1 MICRYLGHLDIICSI
16 RIILTD
22 MLNNFIKLNLKKK
35 IFVSIII
42 FILII
47 GGLVYFV
54 VIPTI
59 NDIKKMGKKI
69 ENQRIDLEQKYIKGQ
84 SLRQLTEN
92 LKKIEPQ
99 LVVLDQI
106 FIKQDYELEFITKLE
121 EIADQNNVAQTIN
134 LNTAKINKDKSYQA
148 LPLRLSTRGNY
159 KNIMNYLISMEALNY
174 YINIDSMDLSSASTK
189 LSATPEAQTTFS
201 NISLTISANTYWK

>member
-1 MICRYLGHLDIICSI
+1 
-16 RIILTD
+16 

>member
-1 MICRYLGHLDIICSI
+1 
-16 RIILTD
+16 
-22 MLNNFIKLNLKKK
+22 MLNNIIKFNLKKK
-35 IFVSIII
+35 IFASIVI

-47 GGLVYFV
+47 GGLIYFV

-59 NDIKKMGKKI
+59 HDIKKMGKEI

-99 LVVLDQI
+99 LVILDQI

-121 EIADQNNVAQTIN
+121 EIAAQNNVSQTIN
-134 LNTAKINKDKSYQA
+134 LDTAKINKDKNYQT
-148 LPLRLSTRGNY
+148 LPLRLSARGNY
-159 KNIMNYLISMEALNY
+159 KNIMNYLINLEALNY
-174 YINIDSMDLSSASTK
+174 YINIDSMDLSSAFTK
-189 LSATPEAQTTFS
+189 LSATPEVQTTFS
-201 NISLTISANTYWK
+201 NINLTISANTYWK